1 MPKYIQNINWALFG
15 INPALHKSALL
26 KISFLWERMR
36 IMESKSLTQKPL
48 FGIALKKKL
57 FSCLDRVLPLP
68 EVIMKAQKLLT
79 DPNSKFDELANI
91 IETDQEITLKS
102 LKMAN
107 SAYYS
112 LKNVVRSV
120 RQACFILGLKVIAEI
135 VMTAGMARLY
145 NRALR
150 AYNMNPKD
158 LWRHSLA
165 TALSARKIADM
176 VRPSMANEAF
186 LAGLFHDAGKL
197 ILDEQIFSRKKAFK
211 NFLGD
216 SPKTH
221 YEAEKQILGVDH
233 SEIASELCNRW
244 KFPKVVTR
252 AIGRHHRLNPEQVDE
267 LTFILSIAD
276 NLTKMDGNGN
286 SGGCTLHELD
296 EQVMQYLALKEDD
309 ISTILNEVN
318 EFVSQMSNEIFGT
331 A

>member
-1 MPKYIQNINWALFG
+1 
-15 INPALHKSALL
+15 
-26 KISFLWERMR
+26 
-36 IMESKSLTQKPL
+36 
-48 FGIALKKKL
+48 
-57 FSCLDRVLPLP
+57 
-68 EVIMKAQKLLT
+68 
-79 DPNSKFDELANI
+79 
-91 IETDQEITLKS
+91 
-102 LKMAN
+102 
-107 SAYYS
+107 
-112 LKNVVRSV
+112 
-120 RQACFILGLKVIAEI
+120 
-135 VMTAGMARLY
+135 MTAGMARLY

-176 VRPSMANEAF
+176 VRPGMANEAF

-233 SEIASELCNRW
+233 SEITAELCKRW
-244 KFPKVVTR
+244 KFPKVVTT

-267 LTFILSIAD
+267 LTFILYIAD

-286 SGGCTLHELD
+286 SGGCTVYELD
-296 EQVMQYLALKEDD
+296 EQVMQYLALKEDN

-318 EFVSQMSNEIFGT
+318 EFVSQMSNEIFNT

>member
-1 MPKYIQNINWALFG
+1 
-15 INPALHKSALL
+15 
-26 KISFLWERMR
+26 
-36 IMESKSLTQKPL
+36 MEFTSLPQKPL
-48 FGIALKKKL
+48 LGIALKKKL
-57 FSCLDRVLPLP
+57 YRCLDRVLPLP

-79 DPNSKFDELANI
+79 DPNSKFEELANI

-102 LKMAN
+102 LKVAN

-112 LKNVVRSV
+112 LKNEVRSV
-120 RQACFILGLKVIAEI
+120 RQACVILGLKVIAEI
-135 VMTAGMARLY
+135 VMTAGMATLY

-150 AYNMNPKD
+150 AYNMSPKD

-165 TALSARKIADM
+165 TALSARKIADA
-176 VRPSMANEAF
+176 VRTDMGNEAF

-233 SEIASELCNRW
+233 SEIAAELCNRW
-244 KFPKVVTR
+244 KFPKAVTR
-252 AIGRHHRLNPEQVDE
+252 AIRHHHNINPNQVDD
-267 LTFILSIAD
+267 LTYILHAAD
-276 NLTKMDGNGN
+276 NLTKMDGNVI
-286 SGGCTLHELD
+286 SGGCALYELD
-296 EQVMQYLALKEDD
+296 EQVILFLALTENDLD
-309 ISTILNEVN
+309 EIMAEVN
-318 EFVSQMSNEIFGT
+318 QSVSQIGTEIFGN